1 MYYKCNKK
9 SEKIK
14 NSKTIPDDDEIK
26 IFQNSLSN
34 IINDK
39 MKILSILKNVK
50 KEGNGESKE
59 NLQANYIEK
68 LSQNIQSLEKLNKM
82 CNNDIL
88 KLDQYL
94 TYLDPNLR
102 DNKFIEESRIINER
116 SFIIPEKYLRHFDP
130 TLVSE
135 DEETN
140 KLIPEIKNKLE
151 DINKKIIRLLNL
163 YKEEKKLASLK
174 KELEELEM
182 KYNALNKKW
191 NNLNKK

>member
-14 NSKTIPDDDEIK
+14 NSKNIPDDDEIK

-68 LSQNIQSLEKLNKM
+68 LSQRGEQNQLPPLSLFYYRM
-82 CNNDIL
+82 
-88 KLDQYL
+88 
-94 TYLDPNLR
+94 
-102 DNKFIEESRIINER
+102 
-116 SFIIPEKYLRHFDP
+116 
-130 TLVSE
+130 
-135 DEETN
+135 
-140 KLIPEIKNKLE
+140 KN
-151 DINKKIIRLLNL
+151 
-163 YKEEKKLASLK
+163 
-174 KELEELEM
+174 
-182 KYNALNKKW
+182 
-191 NNLNKK
+191 